1 MAFWDRWFGDARSPA
16 ASPRVEPRAMSD
28 GGVVINTPAQLDEYL
43 SGGAESISGERVT
56 PNTAMKIAAVYACVR
71 IIAGAVAT
79 LPLHIKR
86 RVDDRTREDA
96 SDAELWTVIR
106 RRPNKWQK
114 PNQFRRMMQAHV
126 LLRGNAYAMIV
137 RTAVKKEVQALIP
150 LHPDRVLPRQRP
162 DMLMEYVWT
171 RPDGRQVV
179 LQQDQVFH
187 LFGLSLDGITG
198 VTPITYARETMGL
211 SLSMERHGAKTYKN
225 GAVVG
230 HVLSHPQKLGSDGI
244 INLKS
249 SLESYRSGGE
259 NEGGDLILEE
269 GMKVEKLGM
278 SAVDVQWVE
287 SRKLSRTDIFMFF
300 GLPPHMA
307 GDTEKSTSWGTGIE
321 SQQQGFLAFTLED
334 HLVMWEEGITVDLT
348 DDGSGLYAKFNRNA
362 LVRADLKSRTDHY
375 VKMLQWGVYNP
386 DKVLELEDENPRDDG
401 RGGIYY
407 DPPNTAGGQD
417 KSEQETGD
425 EPPQTA

>member
-1 MAFWDRWFGDARSPA
+1 MAFWDRWFGGAPSPI

-28 GGVVINTPAQLDEYL
+28 GGVVINTPQLLEEYL
-43 SGGAESISGERVT
+43 TGGAESVSGERVT
-56 PNTAMKIAAVYACVR
+56 ANTAMKIAAVYACVR

-86 RVDDRTREDA
+86 RVDERTREDA
-96 SDAELWTVIR
+96 SDSELWKVIR

-137 RTAVKKEVQALIP
+137 RTAVTKQVQALIP
-150 LHPDRVLPRQRP
+150 LHPDRVTPRQRA
-162 DMLMEYVWT
+162 DMAMEYVWT
-171 RPDGRQVV
+171 RPDGRQIV

-211 SLSMERHGAKTYKN
+211 SLAMERHGAKTFKN

-230 HVLSHPQKLGSDGI
+230 HVLSHPNKLGPEGI
-244 INLKS
+244 SNLKE

-259 NEGGDLILEE
+259 NEGRDLVLEE

-278 SAVDVQWVE
+278 TSADAQWIE

-321 SQQQGFLAFTLED
+321 TQQQGFLAFTLED

-348 DDGSGLYAKFNRNA
+348 TEGSDLYAKFNRSA
-362 LVRADLKSRTDHY
+362 LVKADTKTRWEAH
-375 VKMLQWGVYNP
+375 VKALQWGVSSPN
-386 DKVLELEDENPRDDG
+386 EIRALEDQNPRE
-401 RGGIYY
+401 GGDIYY
-407 DPPNTAGGQD
+407 PPPNTAGSAD
-417 KSEQETGD
+417 NPEKEPGD
-425 EPPQTA
+425 EPPETA

>member
-1 MAFWDRWFGDARSPA
+1 MAFWDRWIGGSSSPA

-28 GGVVINTPAQLDEYL
+28 GGIVINSPDQLAEYL
-43 SGGAESISGERVT
+43 SGGAQSISGERVT
-56 PNTAMKIAAVYACVR
+56 ANTAMKIAAVYACVR

-86 RVDDRTREDA
+86 RVDERTREDA
-96 SDAELWTVIR
+96 SDAELWKVIR

-137 RTAVKKEVQALIP
+137 KTAVTKEVQALLP
-150 LHPDRVLPRQRP
+150 LHPDRVLPRQRA
-162 DMLMEYVWT
+162 DMAMEYVWT

-211 SLSMERHGAKTYKN
+211 SLAMERHGAKTFKN

-230 HVLSHPQKLGSDGI
+230 HVLSHPGKLGLEGI
-244 INLKS
+244 SNLKA

-259 NEGGDLILEE
+259 NEGGDLVLEE
-269 GMKVEKLGM
+269 DMKVEKLGM
-278 SAVDVQWVE
+278 SSADAQWVE

-321 SQQQGFLAFTLED
+321 TQQQGFLAFTLED

-348 DDGSGLYAKFNRNA
+348 PEGSDLYAKFNRSA
-362 LVRADLKSRTDHY
+362 LVKADTKTRWEAH
-375 VKMLQWGVYNP
+375 VKALQWGVSSPN
-386 DKVLELEDENPRDDG
+386 EIRTLEDQNPRE
-401 RGGIYY
+401 GGDIYY
-407 DPPNTAGGQD
+407 PPPNTAGNAD
-417 KSEQETGD
+417 NPEKEPGD
-425 EPPQTA
+425 EPPETA

>member
-1 MAFWDRWFGDARSPA
+1 MAFWDRWLGGASSPA

-28 GGVVINTPAQLDEYL
+28 GGVIINSPEQLGDYL
-43 SGGAESISGERVT
+43 SGVAESASGQRV
-56 PNTAMKIAAVYACVR
+56 NANSAMKIAAVYACVR

-96 SDAELWTVIR
+96 SDTELWNVIR
-106 RRPNKWQK
+106 RRPNRWQK

-137 RTAVKKEVQALIP
+137 RTAVKKEVQALLP
-150 LHPDRVLPRQRP
+150 LHPDRVLPRQRA
-162 DMLMEYVWT
+162 DLAMEYVWT

-179 LQQDQVFH
+179 LQQHEVFH
-187 LFGLSLDGITG
+187 LYGLSLDGITG

-211 SLSMERHGAKTYKN
+211 SLAMERHGAKTFKN

-230 HVLSHPQKLGSDGI
+230 HVLSHPGKLGGEGVT
-244 INLKS
+244 NLKA

-259 NEGGDLILEE
+259 NEGRDLVLEE

-278 SAVDVQWVE
+278 SSADAQWVE

-321 SQQQGFLAFTLED
+321 TQQQGFLAFTLED

-348 DDGSGLYAKFNRNA
+348 AEDSSLYAKFNRSA
-362 LVRADLKSRTDHY
+362 LVKADTKNRWAAH
-375 VKMLQWGVYNP
+375 VQALQWGVLSP
-386 DKVLELEDENPRDDG
+386 DEVRALEDWNPRPDG
-401 RGGIYY
+401 DGGQYY
-407 DPPNTAGGQD
+407 DPPNTAGGQG
-417 KSEQETGD
+417 EPTQENGD
-425 EPPQTA
+425 EPSETA

>member
-1 MAFWDRWFGDARSPA
+1 MAFWDRWLGGSTSPA
-16 ASPRVEPRAMSD
+16 ASPRVEPRAMGD
-28 GGVVINTPAQLDEYL
+28 GGVIINSPEQLSEYL
-43 SGGAESISGERVT
+43 SGGSESIAGERV
-56 PNTAMKIAAVYACVR
+56 NANSAMKIAAVYACVR

-86 RVDDRTREDA
+86 RVDERTREDA
-96 SDAELWTVIR
+96 SDSELWKVIR

-137 RTAVKKEVQALIP
+137 RTAVTKEVQALLP
-150 LHPDRVLPRQRP
+150 LHPDRVLPRQRA
-162 DMLMEYVWT
+162 DLSMEYVWT

-179 LQQDQVFH
+179 LQQHDVFH

-211 SLSMERHGAKTYKN
+211 SLAMERHGAKTFKN

-230 HVLSHPQKLGSDGI
+230 HVLSHPGKLGPEGI
-244 INLKS
+244 SNLKL

-259 NEGGDLILEE
+259 NEGGDLVLEE
-269 GMKVEKLGM
+269 SMKVEKLGM
-278 SAVDVQWVE
+278 SSADAQWVE

-321 SQQQGFLAFTLED
+321 TQQQGFLAFTLED

-348 DDGSGLYAKFNRNA
+348 LEGSNLYAKFNRSA
-362 LVRADLKSRTDHY
+362 LVRADTKTRWEAH
-375 VKMLQWGVYNP
+375 VKALQWGVSSPN
-386 DKVLELEDENPRDDG
+386 EIRALEDQNPRE
-401 RGGIYY
+401 GGDIYY
-407 DPPNTAGGQD
+407 PPPNTAGNAD
-417 KSEQETGD
+417 DSEK
-425 EPPQTA
+425 EPGNEPSQAA